1 MDDLVERE
9 GIYYQKFTD
18 VPFSGKVTG
27 EYQGVI
33 KNGKRDGAWVQYHEN
48 GQLMHKGN
56 YKNGKAEGAWVSY
69 YETDQLM
76 WKGQLYYKGN
86 YKNGKEEGAWV
97 SYNFDGTVHKE
108 NTGTFKNG
116 EKISD

>member
-56 YKNGKAEGAWVSY
+56 YKNGKKEGAWVSY
-69 YETDQLM
+69 FM
-76 WKGQLYYKGN
+76 NGQLYYKGN